1 MIIGAVNK
9 QREKR
14 GSEKSRHLSVRA
26 GECVVGR
33 CVCVCGRGLTDAKR

>member
-14 GSEKSRHLSVRA
+14 GSEKSLC
-26 GECVVGR
+26 ECVSRSVWSGVNR
-33 CVCVCGRGLTDAKR
+33 YKEVIRYKLI

>member
-14 GSEKSRHLSVRA
+14 GSEKSRRVSVRA
-26 GECVVGR
+26 GECVVGGVNR
-33 CVCVCGRGLTDAKR
+33 CKEVIRYKLI